1 MKSFGFLSALCA
13 AALMQSCLVCSAA
26 ENYSGK
32 IRIENAQIVH
42 GQTNVSVPVTIDE
55 NSGISGIMA
64 KFSLGDKLSLS
75 AVDTSQSTVKGD
87 IGIFDHIN
95 VESNALIWSTQSTEN
110 TVQTGNFINLDVNI
124 SENAYP
130 GVYDISFASIGSR
143 TMATNSDIESLNI
156 DWVNGSVT
164 INGNADDIA
173 AASLIGDLDNDGE
186 ITSYDALLVLQTV
199 TELNNMDIYGKIT
212 ADSDFDGAV
221 TSYDALSLLQY
232 STGIISSFSDAV
244 SVGINLDDSGN
255 VVNRSYYKDKNGSS
269 IRISYTEF

>member
-1 MKSFGFLSALCA
+1 MKSFEFLAALCA
-13 AALMQSCLVCSAA
+13 AAVISSCCVCSA
-26 ENYSGK
+26 ENSYSGK
-32 IRIENAQIVH
+32 IKIADTQIIHGETNA
-42 GQTNVSVPVTIDE
+42 SVPVTIDE

-64 KFSLGDKLSLS
+64 KFSLNNNLSLS
-75 AVDTSQSTVKGD
+75 AIDTSQSAVKGD

-110 TVQTGNFINLDVNI
+110 TVQTGNFINLNVNI

-143 TMATNSDIESLNI
+143 TMATNSDIESLDI

-186 ITSYDALLVLQTV
+186 ITSYDALIVLQTV
-199 TELNNMDIYGKIT
+199 TGLNDMDIYGKIT

-221 TSYDALSLLQY
+221 TSYDALSVLQY

-244 SVGINLDDSGN
+244 SVGVNTDDSGN
-255 VVNRSYYKDKNGSS
+255 IVSRSYYKDTNGSS
-269 IRISYTEF
+269 VRVSYTEF